1 MASGPIAGAD
11 GRPETSLDIAA
22 RREAVATGCRI
33 LAANGHNDLVWGH
46 ASARDP
52 EARGVWLKA
61 NALGLDEIQAE
72 NVMLVD
78 RDGHV
83 LCGEGGR
90 HAEYP
95 IHTEIM
101 AARPDV
107 GGVVHTHPDHCVA
120 LAAAGESL
128 LPLSHAATMFV
139 PPEVPRFTKTGDL
152 ITTAEMGRDVAEA
165 LGDHTALLLVN
176 HGIVTVGPD
185 VETAVVRAVILER
198 ACKTQLLV
206 RSHGGYPTWSSREEA
221 LSKRK
226 NIYPDEHLRQVWRY
240 LERQLPPLT
249 EAGAL

>member
-1 MASGPIAGAD
+1 MATEPITGVASE
-11 GRPETSLDIAA
+11 RAA
-22 RREAVATGCRI
+22 AAEIERRRQAVATGCRI

-46 ASARDP
+46 ASSRDP
-52 EARGVWLKA
+52 DDRGVWLKA
-61 NALGLDEIQAE
+61 NALGLDEIQPQ

-78 RDGHV
+78 REGQV
-83 LCGEGGR
+83 LYGDGGR

-120 LAAAGESL
+120 MAAAGESL

-152 ITTAEMGRDVAEA
+152 ITTSELGRDVAEA
-165 LGDHTALLLVN
+165 LGDHNALLLVN

-206 RSHGGYPTWSSREEA
+206 RAHGGYPTWSSREEA
-221 LSKRK
+221 LSKRQ
-226 NIYPDEHLRQVWRY
+226 NIYPEEHLRQVWRY
-240 LERQLPPLT
+240 LERQLPPLR

>member
-1 MASGPIAGAD
+1 MATEPITDEAAAVA
-11 GRPETSLDIAA
+11 EIA
-22 RREAVATGCRI
+22 RRRSAVATGCRI
-33 LAANGHNDLVWGH
+33 LAANGHDDLVWGH

-52 EARGVWLKA
+52 QDRGVWLKA

-78 RDGHV
+78 RDGQV
-83 LCGEGGR
+83 LDGDGGR

-120 LAAAGESL
+120 LAAAGGTL

-152 ITTAEMGRDVAEA
+152 ITTPELGRDVAEA
-165 LGDHTALLLVN
+165 LGDQCALLLVN

-206 RSHGGYPTWSSREEA
+206 RAHGGYPTWSSREEA
-221 LSKRK
+221 LAKRR

-240 LERQLPPLT
+240 LERQLPPST
-249 EAGAL
+249 DAGAL